1 MTLGYVEMAM
11 IDSYG
16 FGRIV
21 IDGRLYTSDVIIFPD
36 RVEDR
41 WWRKEGHQLGV
52 EDIEKVLQERP
63 DVLVVGTGYSG
74 LMKVLPETK
83 ERLASEGIQLIA
95 ENTRKACKT
104 YNRLH
109 ESKRVAAALHLTC

>member
-1 MTLGYVEMAM
+1 M

-21 IDGRLYTSDVIIFPD
+21 IDGRRYASDVIIFPD

-41 WWRKEGHQLGV
+41 WWRKEGHQLSV
-52 EDIEKVLQERP
+52 EDIEEVLRERP
-63 DVLVVGTGYSG
+63 EVLVVGTGYSG
-74 LMKVLPETK
+74 LMRILSETR

-95 ENTRKACKT
+95 ENTQKACKT

-109 ESKRVAAALHLTC
+109 KSKRVVAALHLTC